1 MSGAGLI
8 ELLAARLGG
17 RGVRRASP
25 SLREALVDLSARSA
39 EPGVAGQ
46 EEALRQAYGRLSM
59 EMPTENLRLPTSRVS
74 LDDLPDVGPGWRDKD
89 KVAHY
94 ADLLA
99 QSEPPPIMIARDARN
114 GAWDVIDGNH
124 RLEVMRAAGRR
135 EIPAMDATGAFK
147 GRYVSSD
154 AMPPKAAPRRTG
166 PDAGPVQG
174 GRLPDTDIGGGLRRL
189 GSDEAYIDYRAEP
202 YAEEWFVTHQ
212 QIDDPAM
219 RGQGLGVSAY
229 EELIGRA
236 REAGA
241 SAVVSDTRV
250 SGDARR
256 VYEALRRRGYSVVE
270 RDGRFHVS
278 TADRRTASDGPRF
291 RFAGESRFGNRNYR
305 VPLRDGIEAEL
316 KISPEGGVSWGL
328 VSEGGDWRG
337 LSAAERSDLGLR
349 AMRGIQD
356 ALVEDAGRFNV
367 QRYGFEGSSE
377 SRNSLYQFLTRNA
390 DQHGFAVG
398 ENNGLM
404 ELRRSSRRTA
414 PGGPAQAGRDADG
427 VRVYH
432 GTTRDFADF
441 STGNVSNGATQDA
454 PMALFFAEN
463 PETARIYSRSS
474 AVDARSSS
482 ARFRD
487 VANGVAPDQRQ
498 QLLELA
504 ARKERHEALISQAR
518 ERLNAIDEANGGF
531 ASPITPERRAAQRE
545 LQQLL
550 DSPPIT
556 NAEVRAAMR
565 PRVVEA
571 RLNMRNPRR
580 VDMRNQDWSE
590 DLYASEIE
598 AARRAGND
606 GVIFEGVREPGAPA
620 DNVYAVFD
628 TSRISRSGPNA
639 GSDRNALQRALRE
652 RMERE

>member
-166 PDAGPVQG
+166 PDAGGGQG
-174 GRLPDTDIGGGLRRL
+174 GSNATGYLSPREIAARDVLRRSPDISNEELSAAL
-189 GSDEAYIDYRAEP
+189 GM
-202 YAEEWFVTHQ
+202 
-212 QIDDPAM
+212 DDPLAAGIIRARVEKKTGM
-219 RGQGLGVSAY
+219 QAASAERVRLIDMVRNQNARLQRGQTAEVSRMSWDENTPMTMYQFPGEALTNVRITQRPDGVREVVFSARGLKQGAASRADIEGVFGDALSAMERDAITNPGGRYFFEGESPAITRLHALLLRNANMPDGVSA
-229 EELIGRA
+229 R
-236 REAGA
+236 
-241 SAVVSDTRV
+241 
-250 SGDARR
+250 
-256 VYEALRRRGYSVVE
+256 SV
-270 RDGRFHVS
+270 G
-278 TADRRTASDGPRF
+278 
-291 RFAGESRFGNRNYR
+291 
-305 VPLRDGIEAEL
+305 DGIE
-316 KISPEGGVSWGL
+316 VTF
-328 VSEGGDWRG
+328 
-337 LSAAERSDLGLR
+337 
-349 AMRGIQD
+349 
-356 ALVEDAGRFNV
+356 GRT
-367 QRYGFEGSSE
+367 QP
-377 SRNSLYQFLTRNA
+377 
-390 DQHGFAVG
+390 D
-398 ENNGLM
+398 
-404 ELRRSSRRTA
+404 
-414 PGGPAQAGRDADG
+414 GGPAQAGRDADG